1 MKLGKHANKRR
12 RATRAPGE
20 PLGPRITAR
29 LRGLGATI
37 VRAGRPALKASAA
50 IGVAAM
56 LVGGGLGAWRLVE
69 RSPRFAIGE
78 IRLPPLERVTVSDVE
93 RALDAKVG
101 QSLLG
106 VRVTA
111 AERAIAALP
120 WVKSVHVRRELP
132 RTLSVEIVERKPVA
146 LVALGGPLY
155 LVEKDGVPFK
165 RAQVSETEGLP
176 IITGIS
182 RERYRAV
189 PEAAHALVREALTVA
204 DAYAQAGSRPRLG
217 EIHAH
222 PLRGFEIEA
231 VPAGGRAVRVYLG
244 KGDLEGKLRRLDQVL
259 GKVGG
264 AGATSVRLD
273 NASRPDRVTVR
284 LASG

>member
-1 MKLGKHANKRR
+1 MRLGKHANKRR
-12 RATRAPGE
+12 RAMLAPGE
-20 PLGPRITAR
+20 PLGPRMAVR
-29 LRGLGATI
+29 LRGLGRTL
-37 VRAGRPALKASAA
+37 VRAGRPALKATAA

-56 LVGGGLGAWRLVE
+56 VVGGGLGAWRLVE

-78 IRLPPLERVTVSDVE
+78 IRIPPLGRVAVVDVE
-93 RALDAKVG
+93 RALDARIG

-106 VRVTA
+106 VRVGA
-111 AERAIAALP
+111 AEEAIAALP
-120 WVKSVHVRRELP
+120 WVKSVRVRRELP

-146 LVALGGPLY
+146 LLALGGPLY

-165 RAQVSETEGLP
+165 RAQVAETEGLP

-182 RERYRAV
+182 RDRYRAV
-189 PEAAHALVREALTVA
+189 PEAAHALVREALAVLDVYGRAAT
-204 DAYAQAGSRPRLG
+204 RPRLG

-222 PLRGFEIEA
+222 PLHGFEIEA
-231 VPAGGRAVRVYLG
+231 VPASGRALRVYLG
-244 KGDLEGKLRRLDQVL
+244 QGDLEGKLRRLDQVL